1 MLFSLIFSHSPSGL
15 PVLPSELY
23 YERTVL
29 MRLRGA
35 CPEDAP
41 VPVHRLGVATSG
53 VLLCGTTD
61 ASRSALSSM
70 LQKGG
75 ALQKGGR
82 ITKRYRALVQGIVER
97 TSFEVLQLPPPN
109 NTPPIKKN
117 QLGPPP
123 ISPPLPITTPPLDYD
138 PPPNYDPLD
147 YTHPITP
154 PNHTLYY
161 TLNDPPPSL
170 FLKVSAPIG
179 PVPHASWGGRSKSSH
194 SLPLSPHMP
203 DPMYAR
209 APFSAYT
216 SPDAILGQSLLTLSH
231 CFPHTSHLPC
241 FCVYLTPMLF
251 FCPLSVYGAVAD
263 ASSKGAKES
272 LSMVRVLRRNTEA
285 NETLVEVTIPTG
297 RPHQVVTPL
306 PPPPPFT

>member
-75 ALQKGGR
+75 QKGEAGGGLEKGGAKGGGKGGALQKGGR

-109 NTPPIKKN
+109 NTPPIKKT

-138 PPPNYDPLD
+138 PHPPITTPSI
-147 YTHPITP
+147 THTRLHPPITP
-154 PNHTLYY
+154 SITPST
-161 TLNDPPPSL
+161 TPPPLFSL
-170 FLKVSAPIG
+170 
-179 PVPHASWGGRSKSSH
+179 R
-194 SLPLSPHMP
+194 
-203 DPMYAR
+203 
-209 APFSAYT
+209 
-216 SPDAILGQSLLTLSH
+216 
-231 CFPHTSHLPC
+231 
-241 FCVYLTPMLF
+241 
-251 FCPLSVYGAVAD
+251 
-263 ASSKGAKES
+263 
-272 LSMVRVLRRNTEA
+272 
-285 NETLVEVTIPTG
+285 
-297 RPHQVVTPL
+297 
-306 PPPPPFT
+306 